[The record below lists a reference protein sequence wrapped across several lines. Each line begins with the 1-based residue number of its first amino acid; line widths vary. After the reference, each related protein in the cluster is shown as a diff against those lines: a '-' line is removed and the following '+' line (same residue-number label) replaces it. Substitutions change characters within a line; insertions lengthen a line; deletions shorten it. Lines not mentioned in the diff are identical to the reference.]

1 MPGVGVAVLML
12 CGIGLIG
19 VVVGIAITVLTDGAG
34 AMIGL
39 MVATLL
45 IGLAQRAPDIVAAI
59 GQSDAPSID
68 LLVLNTTDPVR
79 WSDSKDFRL
88 SWVGLN
94 DSLQMGGD
102 PGFAH

>member
-1 MPGVGVAVLML
+1 
-12 CGIGLIG
+12 
-19 VVVGIAITVLTDGAG
+19 
-34 AMIGL
+34 MIGL

-68 LLVLNTTDPVR
+68 LLVLNTTDPVK
-79 WSDSKDFRL
+79 WSDSKDFKL
-88 SWVGLN
+88 SWTGLN